1 MIYSWGYF
9 NGLKDRQPKKIP
21 GHSWNKRF
29 RHFLLGWH
37 RLFSTK
43 NTCFQVLSITSD
55 SFFKRFGFLGPPR
68 CIVLFPAITSPF
80 PVHLHMP
87 AALTFLHLK
96 DSVIPEL
103 FLTNLRLSLFIS
115 DQRRAE
121 REEEEAVPAAALD
134 TNMAS
139 ILEVG
144 IQLVLKDKH
153 V

>member
-9 NGLKDRQPKKIP
+9 NGLKDRQLKKIP
-21 GHSWNKRF
+21 GHSLNKRF
-29 RHFLLGWH
+29 RHFLLGLH

-55 SFFKRFGFLGPPR
+55 SFFKRFGFLGLPR

-103 FLTNLRLSLFIS
+103 FLTNPRLSLFIS
-115 DQRRAE
+115 ESEACRTGGGGGGGASSGLGHPHGIYIGGGHPISIE
-121 REEEEAVPAAALD
+121 R
-134 TNMAS
+134 
-139 ILEVG
+139 
-144 IQLVLKDKH
+144 
-153 V
+153 